1 MAYISYIIV
10 FLIII
15 VVTILAL
22 YVLSTY
28 FSPRKLDEIAE
39 MIKKGQFKLAIRK
52 LDEILANDDRNV
64 YAHYLLAEAYR
75 LDKNPQYAILEFRQV
90 VKLGTYNDKVNEVD
104 VREKLALIYKEQNK
118 INDAKKEYM
127 ILTQIDPNNYLNYY
141 ELGLLFFNASVLDKA
156 LDYLKK
162 AASLHQ
168 TRSDIFYYI
177 GQIQYRSGNN
187 KDAKNAFINT
197 IKLDA
202 SNTKAHYFLGLVLR
216 SEGDVEWAVK
226 EFEIAQRS
234 EDIRSKC
241 FLAKGSC
248 YLETEQYPKAIIEFD
263 KGLRTVR
270 RGSDTELNMRYFL
283 AAAHEKMRDL
293 QTAIEHW
300 EKIYEQKKNFRDVEQ
315 KLRQNAEF
323 RQDDRI
329 KDFMIAS
336 LSNFE
341 HLSRKMVEVMN
352 FEVQEL
358 KVLRDTEIEIY
369 AVEKEDNRRN
379 TRRVYRII
387 RIYRTT
393 NVINDGYM
401 RNLYDMMKP
410 KNAQRVMVISTGE
423 FAQSAID
430 YSNTRPIELVTKT
443 KLIELLKKVS

>member
-1 MAYISYIIV
+1 MAYITYIIV

-22 YVLSTY
+22 YVFSTY
-28 FSPRKLDEIAE
+28 FSPKKLDEIAE
-39 MIKKGQFKLAIRK
+39 LIKKGQFKSAIRK
-52 LDEILANDDRNV
+52 LDEILAADDRNV
-64 YAHYLLAEAYR
+64 YAHFLLGEAYR
-75 LDKNPQYAILEFRQV
+75 MDKNFQYAILEYRQV
-90 VKLGTYNDKVNEVD
+90 IKLGLYSEKVNEVD
-104 VREKLALIYKEQNK
+104 VRDKLATLYKNQNK

-127 ILTQIDPNNYLNYY
+127 ILTQIDPNNYQNYY
-141 ELGLLFFNASVLDKA
+141 WLGYLFFTAGVFDKA
-156 LDYLKK
+156 LDYFKK
-162 AASLHQ
+162 AASLNQ
-168 TRSDIFYYI
+168 TQADIFYYL
-177 GQIQYRSGNN
+177 GQIQYRTGNT
-187 KDAKNAFINT
+187 KDAKQAFMNT
-197 IKLDA
+197 IKLDSA
-202 SNTKAHYFLGLVLR
+202 NSKAHYFLGLALR
-216 SEGDVEWAVK
+216 AEGDVEWAVK
-226 EFEIAQRS
+226 EFEIAQKS

-248 YLETEQYPKAIIEFD
+248 YLEIEHYPKAIIEFD
-263 KGLRTVR
+263 KGLRTAR
-270 RGSDTELNMRYFL
+270 KGSDTELNMRYFL
-283 AAAHEKMRDL
+283 ASAHEKMRDL
-293 QTAIEHW
+293 QSAIEHW

-341 HLSRKMVEVMN
+341 HLSRKMIESMN

-358 KVLRDTEIEIY
+358 KVLKDSEIEIY

-387 RIYRTT
+387 RVYRTT
-393 NVINDGYM
+393 NVISDGYL

-423 FAQSAID
+423 FGQSAID
-430 YSNTRPIELVTKT
+430 YSNTRPIELITKS